1 MTRRNLSIV
10 AALLCVS
17 LALGACSAAGQ
28 TFLTI
33 GLDAVETFTAQL
45 VQDYAPNN
53 PQAQIIAADLT
64 TFIGDVQTTLDS
76 GSVTSA
82 QLVSLIAQG
91 TAIVK
96 TGVPPGTP
104 QVIAGVIQ
112 LALNALDSYLKGV
125 QAAQPTVTAALPQF
139 AQAFAAGGKAT
150 FKLSKK
156 DKQALKSIKARNAAL
171 RAKLKK

>member
-1 MTRRNLSIV
+1 MTKLNLSIT

-17 LALGACSAAGQ
+17 LALGACSATAQ

-33 GLDAVETFTAQL
+33 GLDAVETFTEQL
-45 VQDYAPNN
+45 VQNYAPNN
-53 PQAQIIAADLT
+53 PEAALISTDLT
-64 TFIGDVQTTLDS
+64 TFIGDVQSTLDA
-76 GSVTSA
+76 GKVTNV

-96 TGVPPGTP
+96 AGVPPGTP
-104 QVIAGVIQ
+104 QVVAGVIQ
-112 LALNALDSYLKGV
+112 LALNALDSYLKGI

-139 AQAFAAGGKAT
+139 AQAFAPGGKAT

-156 DKQALKSIKARNAAL
+156 DKQALKSIKARNDAL